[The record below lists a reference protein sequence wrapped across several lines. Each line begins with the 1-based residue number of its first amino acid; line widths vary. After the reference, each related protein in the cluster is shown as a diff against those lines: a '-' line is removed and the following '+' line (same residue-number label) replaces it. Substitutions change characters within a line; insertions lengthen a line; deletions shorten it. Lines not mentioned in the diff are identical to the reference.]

1 VDFRLEVFTPTLRME
16 PMRKVLLHRLV
27 AVTCVLSTL
36 ISPGLSLG
44 ESPLAK
50 LQKASG
56 LTKARDV
63 VLGER
68 STFSGIVTSEK
79 GSVGKAAIVTVAYAG
94 NPVASVQTLEDGRFA
109 IEGLREGT
117 HVVNASGKETVLRF
131 WSPEKAPAGADS
143 EVTLVGGEM
152 ADPNVLPAG
161 HHVPCTGGCHPG
173 CPHDPA
179 GGAFRGF
186 LGRAF
191 ANYPLLTTA
200 AILGAGIGAGIAIG
214 SNGSNKPASP

>member
-1 VDFRLEVFTPTLRME
+1 MQRNVMN
-16 PMRKVLLHRLV
+16 RLV
-27 AVTCVLSTL
+27 AAICALSML
-36 ISPGLSLG
+36 IAPGISLG

-50 LQKASG
+50 MQKATG
-56 LTKARDV
+56 LTKVRDV
-63 VLGER
+63 VLGAR
-68 STFSGIVTSEK
+68 STFSGVVTSPK
-79 GSVGKAAIVTVAYAG
+79 GGAGKSAVVTVAYAG
-94 NPVASVQTLEDGRFA
+94 NPVASVQTLDDGRFA

-131 WSPEKAPAGADS
+131 WSPERAPAGADS

-152 ADPNVLPAG
+152 TDPNVLPAG

-173 CPHDPA
+173 CPHDP
-179 GGAFRGF
+179 GSGAFRGF